1 MRFLSIRLSA
11 ILPPALVIATAAAI
25 GHVTPAFAVDINLIG
40 IFGSKATLMVDGG
53 KPRTLA
59 TGESSPENIRLLS
72 VGADSAIVD
81 IDGKRQ
87 TLHMGNQRIAAAR
100 TDGGVQRVVLSGD
113 AKGHFLTTV
122 VVNGV
127 SMQFLVDTG
136 ATTVTISADDAR
148 RANVRISPTERS
160 ILQTAN
166 GAVAAY
172 RVKFD
177 TVKLGDITLNNVDGL
192 VMEGNGL
199 GGRFGLL
206 GMSFL
211 NRTDMKRE
219 GDTLTLIKRF

>member
-1 MRFLSIRLSA
+1 M
-11 ILPPALVIATAAAI
+11 PALIPKLCAI
-25 GHVTPAFAVDINLIG
+25 VTPAAVCAALCVTMAAPSFAADINLIG
-40 IFGSKATLMVDGG
+40 IFGNKATLMVDGG

-59 TGESSPENIRLLS
+59 IGDTSPEKIKLLN
-72 VGADSAIVD
+72 VGADTAVVE

-87 TLHMGNQRIAAAR
+87 TLHLGNQRIAAAR
-100 TDGGVQRVVLSGD
+100 TDGSAQRVVLSGD

-136 ATTVTISADDAR
+136 ATSVTISADDAR
-148 RANVRISPTERS
+148 RANVKYSPAERS
-160 ILQTAN
+160 MMQTAN
-166 GAVAAY
+166 GVVAAY

-177 TVKLGDITLNNVDGL
+177 TVRLGDITLNNVDGTVL
-192 VMEGNGL
+192 EGNAL

-211 NRTDMKRE
+211 SRTDMRRE
-219 GDTLTLIKRF
+219 GDTLTLVKRF